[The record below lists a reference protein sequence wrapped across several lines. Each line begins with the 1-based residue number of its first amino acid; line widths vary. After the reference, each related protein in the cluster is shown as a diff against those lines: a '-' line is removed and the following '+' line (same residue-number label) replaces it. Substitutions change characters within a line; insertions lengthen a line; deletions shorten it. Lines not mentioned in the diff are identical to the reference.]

1 MQYISEED
9 SETQRE
15 NVLEAQGLQD
25 RGRSKEGRRKRNTVE
40 KQE

>member
-1 MQYISEED
+1 MNEED

-25 RGRSKEGRRKRNTVE
+25 RERSREGRRKRDTVE